1 MRLFML
7 AQLIPM
13 VTLVAAAA
21 DPGPAPPAGAG
32 AGDHAAAIQAFVR
45 DAAREFGEP
54 GAKAAAFLVA
64 GMPAA
69 DQRVL
74 TKEFLL
80 ENLRLALRA
89 RESFPWAKQVP
100 DELFLDFVL
109 PYAQLDEPRDSWR
122 PGFHAMCGDIVKD
135 CNTATA
141 AVQALNSKL
150 FLRIGVKYDTGRKRP
165 NQSPK
170 ESMEQGKASCTGLA
184 IILAN
189 ACRSVGIPARIA
201 GTAMW
206 TNKRGNHTWV
216 EVWDGTWHFTGA
228 AEPTPDGLDRAWFTG
243 DAAKAVATDPTH
255 AIWANTWHPCK
266 EHFPLVWDPS
276 NKSVPAVNVTHHYTG
291 ADKNEAPES
300 ATKSAVATIHLRVL
314 DEAGQRVAARVDLLD
329 MAGKVLGT
337 VATKAGT
344 ADLNDMPALAI
355 KPTTDHVLRVVRDGQ
370 TRDFPLSV
378 EDARD
383 STLDLKWSQ
392 GKPAA
397 NGAGLGSPR
406 QSLSKAPYNPTVAIP
421 IPTTALTKA
430 GAATAINLV
439 WDQWRTQQAPTRVE
453 EMKEQ
458 LLTLGDKKMRFL
470 IRTFGTAPAD
480 GRSLWIS
487 MHGGGG
493 APAQVNDQQWKNQL
507 RLYAPP
513 EGLYIAPRAPTDNW
527 NLWHE
532 AHIDDLFDRLIENC
546 VLLNNVNPDKVYLM
560 GYSAGGDG
568 VYQLAPRMADRFA
581 AASMMA
587 GHPNDASPLGLYN
600 LPFAIFSGADDAAY
614 NRNQVAAE
622 WGAKLDA
629 LAKENP
635 GAYPHRLTI
644 YPGLG
649 HWMKGNDA
657 EAVPWMAKLTR
668 NPWPKQI
675 VWHQAGRLH
684 GRFYWLTLPEGIA
697 KPGLTIRGGVANNV
711 ITLDAPD
718 VPRLILRL
726 HDRLVDLDQPIKV
739 LLNGQTVFEGK
750 VTRQADAILKSLQQR
765 ADPHSAATA
774 LLEVSSQ

>member
-21 DPGPAPPAGAG
+21 DPGPAHPADAG

-69 DQRVL
+69 DQRAL

-100 DELFLDFVL
+100 DELFLDYVL

-122 PGFHAMCGDIVKD
+122 PKFHAMCGDIVRD
-135 CNTATA
+135 CKTATA

-150 FLRIGVKYDTGRKRP
+150 FLQIGVKYDTGRKRP

-170 ESMEQGKASCTGLA
+170 ESIEQGKASCTGLA

-201 GTAMW
+201 GTALW

-276 NKSVPAVNVTHHYTG
+276 NTSVPAVNVTHHYTG
-291 ADKNEAPES
+291 ADKNKAS
-300 ATKSAVATIHLRVL
+300 DAATKSAVATIHLRVL
-314 DEAGQRVAARVDLLD
+314 DEVGNA
-329 MAGKVLGT
+329 
-337 VATKAGT
+337 
-344 ADLNDMPALAI
+344 P
-355 KPTTDHVLRVVRDGQ
+355 
-370 TRDFPLSV
+370 
-378 EDARD
+378 
-383 STLDLKWSQ
+383 
-392 GKPAA
+392 
-397 NGAGLGSPR
+397 
-406 QSLSKAPYNPTVAIP
+406 SKPTVAIP

-430 GAATAINLV
+430 EAATAIDLV
-439 WDQWRTQQAPTRVE
+439 WDQWRAQQAPTRVE
-453 EMKEQ
+453 EMKDQ

-668 NPWPKQI
+668 NPWPKQM

-684 GRFYWLTLPEGIA
+684 GRFYWLALPEGIA

-739 LLNGQTVFEGK
+739 LLNGKTVFEGK
-750 VTRQADAILKSLQQR
+750 VSRQADAILKSLQQR